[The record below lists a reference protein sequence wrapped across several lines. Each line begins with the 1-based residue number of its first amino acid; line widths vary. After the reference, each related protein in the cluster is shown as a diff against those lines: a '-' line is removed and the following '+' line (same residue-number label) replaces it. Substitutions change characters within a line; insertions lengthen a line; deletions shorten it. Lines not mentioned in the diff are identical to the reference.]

1 VEPAGDEH
9 GITPTT
15 AQTSPPPDED
25 SEDEDIDQEPDD
37 EDETKEYN
45 TPVTYFTLH

>member
-9 GITPTT
+9 GITPT

-25 SEDEDIDQEPDD
+25 SEDEDKDQKSDD